1 MRRESLRVSFENE
14 NEKIG
19 FSKFLTLGTNTFVF
33 LARKFCAFLKI
44 KKRKEKEEKEKRR
57 GRRGRGEKLARWI
70 DYVRWRCAGRRN
82 ETHKERDDGTV
93 GLLKKA
99 RAS

>member
-14 NEKIG
+14 NEKIA

-44 KKRKEKEEKEKRR
+44 KKRKKKEEKEKWVEEE
-57 GRRGRGEKLARWI
+57 GEKNWRGGSIMYDGVARG
-70 DYVRWRCAGRRN
+70 DGTKPMRN
-82 ETHKERDDGTV
+82 EMMAPWGY
-93 GLLKKA
+93 
-99 RAS
+99 

>member
-44 KKRKEKEEKEKRR
+44 KKRKEKEEKEKWVEEE
-57 GRRGRGEKLARWI
+57 GEKNWI

-82 ETHKERDDGTV
+82 ETHEERDDGTV